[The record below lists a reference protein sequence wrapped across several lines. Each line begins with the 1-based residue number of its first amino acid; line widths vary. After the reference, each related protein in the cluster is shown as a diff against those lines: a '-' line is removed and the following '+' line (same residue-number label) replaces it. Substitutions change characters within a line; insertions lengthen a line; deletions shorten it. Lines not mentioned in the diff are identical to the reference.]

1 MKSLFA
7 LAGLVLVV
15 VALIGVFSYVGS
27 RPGHTNGQASLNEI
41 GFVMTDTGEA
51 AVDATVMT
59 YIDTIR
65 IAPVGPV
72 HVVQVKEL
80 SVKLPAAILVSQI
93 TGERLI
99 EKGAYCKPLE
109 TESTRWICTKVENF
123 SGEVRIAVDATAV
136 FGMRSP

>member
-7 LAGLVLVV
+7 IAGLVVAV
-15 VALIGVFSYVGS
+15 VALVGVVSYVWS
-27 RPGHTNGQASLNEI
+27 RPGHTNGQAILNEI

-51 AVDATVMT
+51 AVDATFMT

-99 EKGAYCKPLE
+99 EKGAHCKALE
-109 TESTRWICTKVENF
+109 TESTSWICTKVQNF
-123 SGEVRIAVDATAV
+123 SGQVRIAMDATAV
-136 FGMRSP
+136 FGLRRP